1 LIFFGPVPRSPTYT
15 GLIYVKTTATNI
27 SSLNPFKGNTKLA
40 CADKNNAGVSKPWL
54 FSLLVRRVVYLWGED
69 WGESV
74 VEVVAVLVMLSL
86 DTFLILLLHRGT
98 AG

>member
-1 LIFFGPVPRSPTYT
+1 MQEFQNLDYSIQ
-15 GLIYVKTTATNI
+15 I
-27 SSLNPFKGNTKLA
+27 
-40 CADKNNAGVSKPWL
+40 AGEKSI
-54 FSLLVRRVVYLWGED
+54 VYLWGED

-86 DTFLILLLHRGT
+86 DTFLILLLHRVT